1 MAGLDLSSL
10 ANMGPQLGG
19 AIFIIALV
27 VLIAAVAMGLYF
39 TGILTT
45 RKYKITVLSP
55 RANGAYKIVQA
66 KGRFLKNGKFELFY
80 GYNDIVKV
88 NSPKQD
94 FIFEGDALFGIAYS
108 RDEINWI
115 EDMTFDEA
123 TKTLI
128 EKASVPE
135 AAQLAYAMNYDEVY
149 QRTHKANF
157 WIQQLPYIAFLVAAI
172 IVGLGVYIGNSAVS
186 ASNHEVAVSNSAL
199 LEKLLSNSTTVIYK
213 TVPTSTTTT
222 TGGFPN
228 QPTNPNAPPG

>member
-1 MAGLDLSSL
+1 MIVGVIVLMA
-10 ANMGPQLGG
+10 
-19 AIFIIALV
+19 IIG
-27 VLIAAVAMGLYF
+27 MGLYF
-39 TGILTT
+39 TGVLTT
-45 RKYKITVLSP
+45 RKYKVTVLAP
-55 RANGAYKIVQA
+55 RANGAYKVVQA

-88 NSPKQD
+88 NAPKQD
-94 FIFEGDALFGIAYS
+94 FIFEGDALFGIAYT

-123 TKTLI
+123 TKNLI

-135 AAQLAYAMNYDEVY
+135 AAQQTYAMNYDEVY

-157 WIQQLPYIAFLVAAI
+157 WMQQLPYIAFLVAAI
-172 IVGLGVYIGNSAVS
+172 IIGVGIYVGNNAVA
-186 ASNHEVAVSNSAL
+186 ASNHEVSASNAAL

-213 TVPTSTTTT
+213 TAATGTTTN
-222 TGGFPN
+222 GFPN